1 MGNSNNTYAEFE
13 DIFLSVLE
21 KHAPIK
27 KKIIRGN
34 HVPYMN
40 KTLRKAMMRRTQLQN
55 KYYKTKTDEDLKSF
69 KKQRN
74 FVSHLYKKRRKQFF
88 NKLDITNFTDNKKFW
103 ENVNPLFTDKGPR
116 SHKIT
121 IVEGDKIIS
130 EDREVAETMN
140 DFF

>member
-1 MGNSNNTYAEFE
+1 M
-13 DIFLSVLE
+13 
-21 KHAPIK
+21 
-27 KKIIRGN
+27 
-34 HVPYMN
+34 
-40 KTLRKAMMRRTQLQN
+40 
-55 KYYKTKTDEDLKSF
+55 
-69 KKQRN
+69 
-74 FVSHLYKKRRKQFF
+74 
-88 NKLDITNFTDNKKFW
+88 DITNFTDNKKFW